1 MGTAGTGTELGMP
14 CGQGGTGSTEMGI
27 GTGQGQEPR
36 ALRQKGLGPGEKTA
50 GTTLP
55 CPHPSY

>member
-1 MGTAGTGTELGMP
+1 MP

-36 ALRQKGLGPGEKTA
+36 ALRQRGLGPGEKTA